1 MTPGLNLYLPLVYDK
16 QDGPY
21 KTTKTLKQAVAQNLR
36 LLFLTNPGER
46 IMDLYFGIG
55 IRKFLFENIST
66 DTISRLKERIR
77 TQILK
82 YLPYITI
89 FGISVTQPKD
99 NYLHVKMD
107 YSIQGISEKSF
118 FELQTGI

>member
-46 IMDLYFGIG
+46 VMDLYFGIG